1 MDKNILSF
9 SKDFSWIILFSCIF
23 FNLVQ
28 LGTSYLSSREL
39 DSSNTVIRN
48 TLRHLTYDN
57 RTIDLVF
64 ILDRS
69 TGVSAEV
76 FYTEELRITQD
87 ILQYY
92 TRIAEDYT
100 RVAVITFGKDVTVD
114 FNYITSQDGVVKC
127 ELSESSKDIQN
138 LKYYDDSDRAHG
150 TNIPGAMEKA
160 KTILIDSERHLRLNH
175 KQYLIMM
182 TDLEWKNAR
191 QNGTG
196 LAQDFYE
203 SNVEFLLIGVG
214 RQLETEHIRPML
226 GPYAIERYSKPSQWK
241 TILQEADNNLAGL
254 LIIINQNFRPTSD
267 KRLLA

>member
-1 MDKNILSF
+1 MDKNIFSF

-39 DSSNTVIRN
+39 DRSNTVIRN

-76 FYTEELRITQD
+76 FYTEELKITRD

-100 RVAVITFGKDVTVD
+100 RVAVITFGEDVTVN

-127 ELSESSKDIQN
+127 ELTEDSDDMKN
-138 LKYYDDSDRAHG
+138 LKYYSDVAPG
-150 TNIPGAMEKA
+150 TNIPGAMNEA
-160 KTILIDSERHLRLNH
+160 KKILIDSERRVEQKNH
-175 KQYLIMM
+175 KQYLILM
-182 TDLEWKNAR
+182 TDLEWKETK

-196 LAQDFYE
+196 LAQDFYD
-203 SNVEFLLIGVG
+203 SGVEFLLIGTG
-214 RQLETEHIRPML
+214 YYLEVDHISSMLRPYPME
-226 GPYAIERYSKPSQWK
+226 YFSEVAQWK
-241 TILQEADNNLAGL
+241 TILKKSENNLAG
-254 LIIINQNFRPTSD
+254 
-267 KRLLA
+267 